1 MGQARDEAGNIWETD
16 AQGQAI
22 RLLQPAQGPQMPA
35 DPAFPYQ
42 GAQAAAQAQNTGA
55 DAQVNSA
62 TIPAQITAANA
73 DATGKTRI
81 AQTAG
86 LPEGFM
92 WGPDGSTA
100 VPIPG
105 YTRQGLSPEVRKTAI
120 DGYNNADALE
130 RIANDLEAQFKAG
143 PGATS
148 GIWSL
153 GDYLPTGQNQ
163 RFDATAN
170 QARGYVKQGL
180 GFTGGE
186 GNTIG
191 EITLNYGPYLPQAG
205 DKDEVIA
212 GKIAAL
218 RALAQDSRT
227 KATAVLGGR
236 PDANGNIV
244 PEQAEERP
252 NAMTMDR
259 LMGGGPGTGG
269 AAPAGSTTGTT
280 PIPPAM
286 QAEFEAGLPKVMPN
300 GRFDPQAYAAWRTAL
315 DEKYGFPGT
324 GFTGHLAWA
333 NSANSALAGP
343 GGATLN
349 TTIPAPEAPL
359 SLKDQQR
366 NNMVSNPFGAAAAG
380 FADMVGFGGVSAA
393 APDQMAALGAA
404 EPTGMMLGQIGGSL
418 AGTGALGKLGAETLG
433 RGMPRLLGGGSGAQF
448 GRNLA
453 TDMAYSGIYGGVTE
467 GDPLSSAV
475 EGGVG
480 SAGGQLFGKGV
491 GRAIGGVDLAPAV
504 QALRS
509 RGIPM
514 TVPQQL
520 GGFIKGMEDK
530 AMSVPLVGDMIRA
543 RRMEGMGAFNR
554 EAFNE
559 AGGPINA
566 TVSTIGEQ
574 GVEEL
579 ADQVGDAYTSATSG
593 VSVPFD
599 AQFPSDFAGAVAR
612 GQRLPPDLRHSL
624 GEVLE
629 ARVAPITDT
638 GAMTGDQFQQAVRAL
653 KATRNRPPSR
663 FEGFEQ
669 DYRDSVTGVIDSLE
683 GQMMRGGGDQTV
695 SGLTAANAANRNLR
709 TIEDASN
716 RAAGGSETGTPFVF
730 TPSQL
735 QRAGM
740 ATERRYPGQRPFADL
755 ADSGQEILPSRIPNS
770 GTADRAAQMLIPGA
784 LVGGA
789 GLGALSADESAVH
802 GAGAGAGT
810 SAAVM
815 LALLAG
821 GTKTG
826 QKAVQKL
833 LIDRPVVA
841 QQLGRQ
847 IRNRAGIFGHA
858 ALPLLVAN

>member
-55 DAQVNSA
+55 QAQVNSA
-62 TIPAQITAANA
+62 TVPAQITAANA
-73 DATGKTRI
+73 DATAKTRT

-105 YTRQGLSPEVRKTAI
+105 YTRQGLSPEVRQAAI
-120 DGYNNADALE
+120 QAYTDAGALE
-130 RIANDLEAQFKAG
+130 RAADEIERLYRSG
-143 PGATS
+143 PGATQGVW
-148 GIWSL
+148 GIQ
-153 GDYLPTGQNQ
+153 DYFPTDTNKVFNDAGQ
-163 RFDATAN
+163 
-170 QARGYVKQGL
+170 QARGYVKRAL

-186 GNTIG
+186 GNTVA
-191 EITLNYGPYLPQAG
+191 ESSALYDPYLPTAG
-205 DKDEVIA
+205 DRDVQIEA
-212 GKIAAL
+212 KIRKL
-218 RALAQDSRT
+218 RELANDSRAKST
-227 KATAVLGGR
+227 TTLGGA
-236 PDANGNIV
+236 PDANGNIT
-244 PEQAEERP
+244 PQRNDRP

-259 LMGGGPGTGG
+259 LMGGGPSTGG

-315 DEKYGFPGT
+315 DEKYGFSGT

-366 NNMVSNPFGAAAAG
+366 NDMVSNPFGAAAAG

-418 AGTGALGKLGAETLG
+418 AGTAGLGKLGAETLG

-579 ADQVGDAYTSATSG
+579 ADQVSDAYGTATRG
-593 VSVPFD
+593 AAVEFD
-599 AQFPSDFAGAVAR
+599 PEFVADMGQAGSLAR
-612 GQRLPPDLRHSL
+612 LLPDDYQPRFNKMVQNRVWAATDP
-624 GEVLE
+624 GEL
-629 ARVAPITDT
+629 T
-638 GAMTGDQFQQAVRAL
+638 GENFQQAVRGL
-653 KATRNRPPSR
+653 KAARNSAASAIP
-663 FEGFEQ
+663 GFEQ
-669 DYRDSVTGVIDSLE
+669 EYRDALTAAEEALT
-683 GQMMRGGGDQTV
+683 GQMMRGGAPGTV
-695 SGLTAANAANRNLR
+695 SGLNAANAANRNLR
-709 TIEDASN
+709 TIEDATN
-716 RAAGGSETGTPFVF
+716 RAAGGTETGTPFVF

-740 ATERRYPGQRPFADL
+740 KTQSRFPGPRPFADL
-755 ADSGQEILPSRIPNS
+755 ADSGQAVLPSRVPNS
-770 GTADRAAQMLIPGA
+770 GTADRAAQMLLPGA

-789 GLGALSADESAVH
+789 GLGALSADESPAH
-802 GAGAGAGT
+802 GAGAGAGISLALT
-810 SAAVM
+810 A
-815 LALLAG
+815 ALLAG